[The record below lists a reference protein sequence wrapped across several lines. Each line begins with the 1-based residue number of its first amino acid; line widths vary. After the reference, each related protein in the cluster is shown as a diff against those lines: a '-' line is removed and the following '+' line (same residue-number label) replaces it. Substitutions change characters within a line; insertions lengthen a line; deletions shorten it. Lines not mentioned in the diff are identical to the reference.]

1 MVNSIFGHSA
11 FLETALDAAWLRN
24 NVITNNISNVDT
36 PNFKASK
43 VEFENVLMNAMDK
56 SAATMK
62 RTNEK
67 HMLAGGKSDLSPIVV
82 QDSSSTM
89 RMDGNNVDIEKEQT
103 SLAENAIYYNTI
115 LQKLGEEYSRLR
127 YAIGEGKA

>member
-1 MVNSIFGHSA
+1 MINSIFGHSSI
-11 FLETALDAAWLRN
+11 LETALDASWLRN

-43 VEFENVLMNAMDK
+43 VEFEKVLQSAMKNDG
-56 SAATMK
+56 SAMK

-67 HMLAGGKSDLSPIVV
+67 HMYAGGKSDLSPIVV
-82 QDSSSTM
+82 QDDSSTM
-89 RMDGNNVDIEKEQT
+89 RMDGSNVDIEKEQA
-103 SLAENAIYYNTI
+103 SLAENAIYYNTV

-127 YAIGEGKA
+127 YVINDGK